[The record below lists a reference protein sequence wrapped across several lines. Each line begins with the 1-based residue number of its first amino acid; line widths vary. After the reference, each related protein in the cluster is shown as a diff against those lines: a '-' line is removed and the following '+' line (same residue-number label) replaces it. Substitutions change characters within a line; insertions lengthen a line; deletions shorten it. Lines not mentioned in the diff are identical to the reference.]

1 LGKVDWDKGMEFIVD
16 NKEGT
21 IPLLGYS
28 VTSCQVRIGMIL
40 RQFTG
45 DYKLKH
51 SQVSVQEQDDNLF
64 ITVNYEMSKI
74 K

>member
-1 LGKVDWDKGMEFIVD
+1 LGKVDWDKGMDFIVD

-28 VTSCQVRIGMIL
+28 ITSCQVRVGMIL
-40 RQFTG
+40 RQFTR

-51 SQVSVQEQDDNLF
+51 SEVSVNQDKDRLF
-64 ITVNYEMSKI
+64 ITVNYEMAK
-74 K
+74 

>member
-1 LGKVDWDKGMEFIVD
+1 MGKVDWDKGMDFIVD

-28 VTSCQVRIGMIL
+28 IASCQVRVGMIL
-40 RQFTG
+40 RQFTRE
-45 DYKLKH
+45 YKLKH
-51 SQVSVQEQDDNLF
+51 SQVSVNQDKDKLL
-64 ITVNYEMSKI
+64 ITVNYEMTKL